1 VPEWNDGRMS
11 EHRPWFKSYPPGVPR
26 TLEPYPDISV
36 FGMLEASARRAPDKP
51 AVSWYGKHLRYRKLL
66 AEVERASAA
75 LVSLGV
81 QRGDRVGLIMP
92 NCPQYVIAYYAT
104 TRIGAVVVGNNPL
117 YTQREMEHQLRDSSP
132 KVVVVMDLFY
142 ADFADVFAQVGI
154 PNVVVA
160 RMVDYMPFPKKQLAP
175 LRLKKVQLAQGKPW
189 PMVPKT
195 APVKRWHQLLRAPG
209 PVPVAAQVDPERD
222 PAGFIYTGGTT
233 GVSKGAMLSHRN
245 IVANAMQSAVYLEL
259 EEGAEVVMCP
269 LPFFHSFGMAAMNVA
284 IVRAGKIVP
293 IPNPRDLRAMI
304 EEAGKEKPTF
314 FPGVPRM
321 FIALNESPLTRKV
334 DLRSLKACISGGAP
348 LPTAVAERFR
358 EVTGGATLVE
368 GYGLTETSPVLHA
381 NPLHGQQRPG
391 SIGLP
396 LPDTDCRISS
406 LEDPDKVLG
415 PGERGELCV
424 RGPQVMLGY
433 WNRPEETA
441 RTIING
447 WLHTGDVA
455 VMDED
460 GYFKIVD
467 RLKEMIIVS
476 GFNVYPTEVEDVLF
490 RHPKV
495 AKAAVIGIPDPKT
508 GESVK
513 AFVVLREGETAT
525 TDEIMAWCKDPANG
539 LTGYRVPRQI
549 EFRDQL
555 PETMIGK
562 VLRRVLMEEERQKA
576 AGASA

>member
-1 VPEWNDGRMS
+1 MS
-11 EHRPWFKSYPPGVPR
+11 EHRPWFKSYPPGVPT

-36 FGMLEASARRAPDKP
+36 FGMLEASARRQPDRS
-51 AVSWYGKHLRYRKLL
+51 AIAWYGKHLSYRKLL
-66 AEVERASAA
+66 DEVERASAA

-81 QRGDRVGLIMP
+81 QKGDRVTLVMP

-104 TRIGAVVVGNNPL
+104 TRIGAIIVGNNPL
-117 YTQREMEHQLRDSSP
+117 YTKREMEHQLRDSDP
-132 KVVVVMDLFY
+132 KVVIVMDLMY

-154 PNVVVA
+154 AEVVVT
-160 RMVDYMPFPKKQLAP
+160 RFVDYMPFPKKQLAP
-175 LRLKKVQLAQGKPW
+175 TLKLKKLQLAQGKPW
-189 PMVPKT
+189 PMVPKG
-195 APVKRWHQLLRAPG
+195 AAVRWWHQLLRSAG
-209 PVPVAAQVDPERD
+209 PVPVAAHVDPERD
-222 PAGFIYTGGTT
+222 AAGFIYTGGTT

-245 IVANAMQSAVYLEL
+245 IVANAMQSAAYLEL
-259 EEGAEVVMCP
+259 EEGREVVMCP

-284 IVRAGKIVP
+284 IVRAGEIVP

-348 LPTAVAERFR
+348 LPTAVADRFH

-381 NPLHGQQRPG
+381 NPLHGQRRPG

-396 LPDTDCRISS
+396 IPDTDCKIVS
-406 LEDPDKVLG
+406 LDDPDEELG

-455 VMDED
+455 IMDED
-460 GYFKIVD
+460 GFFRIVD

-476 GFNVYPTEVEDVLF
+476 GFNVYPTEVEEVLYH
-490 RHPKV
+490 HPKV
-495 AKAAVIGIPDPKT
+495 AKAAVIGVPDPKT
-508 GESVK
+508 GEAVK
-513 AFVVLREGETAT
+513 AFVVLKEGESAT
-525 TDEIMAWCKDPANG
+525 TDEILAWCKDPANG
-539 LTGYRVPRQI
+539 LTGYRVPRTI

-576 AGASA
+576 QTSTT